1 MLLKMTYNDLIS
13 DISDKGIFEY
23 LNEIKPM
30 PFEEIVT
37 PAEMDL
43 AFSFTN
49 GNMLLSQSTT
59 NMFLKYGSDQ
69 TLQRTA
75 SVIYTL
81 FGDRWGKLYN
91 AFIDELP
98 LNVSE
103 RETLKE
109 NNTLS
114 GSVDHNVSAY
124 DSEELVKDNQDKT
137 DNTTDHNY
145 TKDKISLNALQNN
158 IKLLQDNYI
167 YAIMFNDIK
176 SILFSLLQ

>member
-1 MLLKMTYNDLIS
+1 MLMKMTYNDLV
-13 DISDKGIFEY
+13 SDKGIFEY
-23 LNEIKPM
+23 LNEIKPL
-30 PFEEIVT
+30 PFEKVVT

-49 GNMLLSQSTT
+49 GNMLLSQSTA
-59 NMFLKYGSDQ
+59 NMYLKYGADE
-69 TLQRTA
+69 TLERTA
-75 SVIYTL
+75 SVVYTL

-98 LNVSE
+98 LNTSE

-109 NNTLS
+109 DNTLS
-114 GSVDHNVSAY
+114 SSVDHNVSAY
-124 DSEELVKDNQDKT
+124 DSDDLVKDNQDKT

-145 TKDKISLNALQNN
+145 TKDKISLNALQEN
-158 IKLLQDNYI
+158 IRLLQDNYI

-176 SILFSLLQ
+176 SVLFSLLQ

>member
-1 MLLKMTYNDLIS
+1 MLMKMTYNDL
-13 DISDKGIFEY
+13 ISDKGIFEY
-23 LNEIKPM
+23 LNEIKAL
-30 PFEEIVT
+30 PFKDVVT
-37 PAEMDL
+37 PTEMDM

-49 GNMLLSQSTT
+49 GNMLLNQSIT
-59 NMFLKYGSDQ
+59 NMFLKYGAEE
-69 TLQRTA
+69 TLQRAA
-75 SVIYTL
+75 SVVYTL

-98 LNVSE
+98 LNTSE

-109 NNTLS
+109 DNTLS

-145 TKDKISLNALQNN
+145 TKDKISLNALQKN
-158 IKLLQDNYI
+158 IEFLQDKYI

-176 SILFSLLQ
+176 SVLFSLLQ

>member
-1 MLLKMTYNDLIS
+1 MKMTYNDLIS
-13 DISDKGIFEY
+13 DKGISDKGIFEH
-23 LNEIKPM
+23 LSKIKPL
-30 PFEEIVT
+30 PFENVVT

-49 GNMLLSQSTT
+49 GDMFLSQSTT
-59 NMFLKYGSDQ
+59 NMFLKYGADR
-69 TLQRTA
+69 TLERTA
-75 SVIYTL
+75 SVVYTL

-98 LNVSE
+98 LNTSE

-109 NNTLS
+109 DNTLS

-137 DNTTDHNY
+137 DTTTDHNY
-145 TKDKISLNALQNN
+145 TKDKISLNALQEN

-176 SILFSLLQ
+176 SVLFSLLQ

>member
-1 MLLKMTYNDLIS
+1 MLMKMTYNDLV
-13 DISDKGIFEY
+13 SDKGIFEY
-23 LNEIKPM
+23 LNEIKPL
-30 PFEEIVT
+30 PFKKVVT

-49 GNMLLSQSTT
+49 GNMLLSQSTA
-59 NMFLKYGSDQ
+59 NMYLKYGADE
-69 TLQRTA
+69 TLERTA
-75 SVIYTL
+75 SVVYTL

-98 LNVSE
+98 LNTSE

-109 NNTLS
+109 DNTLS
-114 GSVDHNVSAY
+114 SSVDHNVSAY
-124 DSEELVKDNQDKT
+124 DSDDLVKDNQDKT

-145 TKDKISLNALQNN
+145 TKDKISLNALQEN
-158 IKLLQDNYI
+158 IRLLQDNYI

-176 SILFSLLQ
+176 SVLFSLLQ

>member
-1 MLLKMTYNDLIS
+1 MLMKMTYNDLIS
-13 DISDKGIFEY
+13 DNGIFTY
-23 LNEIKPM
+23 LNEYKTL
-30 PFEEIVT
+30 PFVEVVSPT
-37 PAEMDL
+37 EMDL
-43 AFSFTN
+43 AFEFN
-49 GNMLLSQSTT
+49 CGNMLLSQSNC
-59 NMFLKYGSDQ
+59 NMYLKYGADE
-69 TLQRTA
+69 TLERLA
-75 SVIYTL
+75 SISWVL
-81 FGDRWGKLYN
+81 FGDKWQKLYN
-91 AFIDELP
+91 AFLDELP
-98 LNVSE
+98 LNANE

-109 NNTLS
+109 DNTLN

-167 YAIMFNDIK
+167 YAIMFTDIK

>member
-1 MLLKMTYNDLIS
+1 MLMKMTYNDLIS
-13 DISDKGIFEY
+13 EKGIFEY
-23 LNEIKPM
+23 INEIKEL
-30 PFEEIVT
+30 PFKEVVT

-49 GNMLLSQSTT
+49 GNMLLNQSIT
-59 NMFLKYGSDQ
+59 NTFLKYGPEQ

-75 SVIYTL
+75 SVVYTL

-98 LNVSE
+98 LNTSE

-109 NNTLS
+109 DNTLS
-114 GSVDHNVSAY
+114 SSVDHNVSAY

-158 IKLLQDNYI
+158 IKFLQDNYI

-176 SILFSLLQ
+176 SVLFSLLQ